1 MLKEMAQG
9 EADLPP
15 NHLVH
20 RRKGGNQH
28 NFPNLVSAGK
38 LQCRRAPKRM
48 SKHADCFGIP
58 IPSLFLQKS
67 LQRMFR
73 VLQDRL
79 WVWPSFTDSVSR
91 VIDEQI
97 PGLGD
102 RERADQFHPG

>member
-1 MLKEMAQG
+1 MLQEMAQG
-9 EADLPP
+9 EADLSP

-28 NFPNLVSAGK
+28 NFPNLVSGGK
-38 LQCRRAPKRM
+38 LQRRSPPKRM
-48 SKHADCFGIP
+48 SKHAYAFGIP
-58 IPSLFLQKS
+58 MPSLLRQKS

-79 WVWPSFTDSVSR
+79 WVRPSFTDSVSR

-102 RERADQFHPG
+102 RERADQLLPG